1 MLFKIFVFVLCFLLL
16 LIIIILFQIRLRL
29 GMAWPEE
36 IDQTVGSTWYLKWQS
51 EAEMSFRSRKTDDF
65 QWFFWFIIRSAIYGY
80 ILFHIFSFIKRKVPR
95 LLGYGPVRR
104 NPNLRKLARVVTY
117 CSLLTISYRYGAYD
131 MDMVLL
137 KITWMTIIFLSVT
150 FFHYDDA

>member
-1 MLFKIFVFVLCFLLL
+1 MFSTAIVIPL
-16 LIIIILFQIRLRL
+16 QIRLRL

-104 NPNLRKLARVVTY
+104 NPNLRKLGRVVTY
-117 CSLLTISYRYGAYD
+117 CSLLTVSYIYGAYD
-131 MDMVLL
+131 LELVLL
-137 KITWMTIIFLSVT
+137 KATCRIVNFLSVA
-150 FFHYDDA
+150 FFIMMT